1 MGKVAIETLG
11 CKLNQADS
19 LKMGDEFS
27 GAGFS
32 LVDTESECD
41 IYIINT
47 CTVTHVADRKGRQSI
62 RRAKRNNPDSL
73 VVVTGCYA
81 EKDRNSLEKLAEVDL
96 VVGNT
101 QKSEIVNLA
110 LDELATRSFSTLE
123 RSVGE
128 HLSEGIQNANRAML
142 KIQEGCDQMCSYC
155 IVSKVRG
162 RERSVPVN
170 DLIDQANDLYSRGYK
185 EIVLTGTQL
194 GSYGF
199 EFDNTSLKTL
209 LNGLITDTDIGRIR
223 VSSVQPQE
231 FSDEL
236 LDLWDSGRLCPH
248 FHIPLQSG
256 SDRILGLM
264 RRRYDSKLFL
274 ESIEKVRSRVDKA
287 SITTDVIVGFPG
299 ETEEDFIATK
309 SVCDRAKFSDMH
321 VFKFSKRNGTI
332 AAHLEDDVS
341 YQVKTRR
348 SRELITMG
356 EKYFSDFRMKMDG
369 SSENV
374 LWETKSVSAGRPKF
388 IYGLTE
394 NYVRVKGKYESL
406 ESDLEELVVKYDSS
420 NPVGLMIACH

>member
-1 MGKVAIETLG
+1 MRKVAIETLG

-27 GAGFS
+27 SAGFS

-81 EKDRNSLEKLAEVDL
+81 EKDRISLEKLAEVDL

-101 QKSEIVNLA
+101 QKSEIVNLT
-110 LDELATRSFSTLE
+110 LDELAMRPFSMLGRSG
-123 RSVGE
+123 GE
-128 HLSEGIQNANRAML
+128 HLSEGIQNTNRAML

-155 IVSKVRG
+155 IVPKVRG

-170 DLIDQANDLYSRGYK
+170 DLIDQANDLHSRGYK

-209 LNGLITDTDIGRIR
+209 LNELITNTDIGRIR

-256 SDRILGLM
+256 SDRILALM

-299 ETEEDFIATK
+299 ETERDFIATK
-309 SVCDRAKFSDMH
+309 SVCDLAKFSDMH

-332 AAHLEDDVS
+332 AAHLQDDVS

-406 ESDLEELVVKYDSS
+406 ESDLEELVVKYDVS
-420 NPVGLMIACH
+420 NPVGPMIACH

>member
-110 LDELATRSFSTLE
+110 LDELAKRSFSTLE

-128 HLSEGIQNANRAML
+128 HFSEGIQNANRAML

-155 IVSKVRG
+155 IVPKVRG

-170 DLIDQANDLYSRGYK
+170 DLIDQANDLHSRGYK

-287 SITTDVIVGFPG
+287 SITTDVILGFPG

-406 ESDLEELVVKYDSS
+406 ESDLEELVVKYDVS
-420 NPVGLMIACH
+420 NPVGPMIACH

>member
-1 MGKVAIETLG
+1 M
-11 CKLNQADS
+11 
-19 LKMGDEFS
+19 
-27 GAGFS
+27 
-32 LVDTESECD
+32 
-41 IYIINT
+41 
-47 CTVTHVADRKGRQSI
+47 ADRKGRQSI

-128 HLSEGIQNANRAML
+128 HFSEGIQNANRAML

-155 IVSKVRG
+155 IVPKVRG

-287 SITTDVIVGFPG
+287 SITTDVNVGFPG

-406 ESDLEELVVKYDSS
+406 ESDLEELVVKYDVS
-420 NPVGLMIACH
+420 NPVGPMIACH

>member
-155 IVSKVRG
+155 IVPKVRG
-162 RERSVPVN
+162 RERSVPFN

-199 EFDNTSLKTL
+199 EFDNTSLKT
-209 LNGLITDTDIGRIR
+209 
-223 VSSVQPQE
+223 
-231 FSDEL
+231 
-236 LDLWDSGRLCPH
+236 
-248 FHIPLQSG
+248 
-256 SDRILGLM
+256 
-264 RRRYDSKLFL
+264 
-274 ESIEKVRSRVDKA
+274 
-287 SITTDVIVGFPG
+287 
-299 ETEEDFIATK
+299 
-309 SVCDRAKFSDMH
+309 
-321 VFKFSKRNGTI
+321 
-332 AAHLEDDVS
+332 
-341 YQVKTRR
+341 
-348 SRELITMG
+348 
-356 EKYFSDFRMKMDG
+356 
-369 SSENV
+369 
-374 LWETKSVSAGRPKF
+374 
-388 IYGLTE
+388 
-394 NYVRVKGKYESL
+394 
-406 ESDLEELVVKYDSS
+406 
-420 NPVGLMIACH
+420 

>member
-1 MGKVAIETLG
+1 MRKVAIETLG

-27 GAGFS
+27 CAGFS

-62 RRAKRNNPDSL
+62 RRAKRNNPDSI
-73 VVVTGCYA
+73 VIVTGCYA
-81 EKDRNSLEKLAEVDL
+81 ENDRNGLEKLTEVDL

-101 QKSEIVNLA
+101 QKSEIVNLT
-110 LDELATRSFSTLE
+110 LDELATRPITAFNSP
-123 RSVGE
+123 VV
-128 HLSEGIQNANRAML
+128 HQVEGIQKPNRAML

-155 IVSKVRG
+155 IVPKVRG
-162 RERSVPVN
+162 RERSVPVK
-170 DLIDQANDLYSRGYK
+170 DLIDQANDLHARGYK

-199 EFDNTSLKTL
+199 EFDGTSLKTL
-209 LNGLITDTDIGRIR
+209 LNDLISNTDINRIR

-231 FSDEL
+231 FSEEL
-236 LDLWDSGRLCPH
+236 LNLWDNERLCPH

-274 ESIEKVRSRVDKA
+274 EAIENVRSRVNRA

-299 ETEEDFIATK
+299 ETEEDHVATK
-309 SVCDRAKFSDMH
+309 LVCDVAKFSDMH
-321 VFKFSKRNGTI
+321 VFKFSRRNGTI
-332 AAHLEDDVS
+332 AAHLEDNVP
-341 YQVKTRR
+341 YQVKARR
-348 SRELITMG
+348 SRELISMG

-374 LWETKSVSAGRPKF
+374 LWEIKNVDTNEPKF
-388 IYGLTE
+388 VYGLTE
-394 NYVRVKGKYESL
+394 NYVRVQGRRESI
-406 ESDLEELVVKYDSS
+406 ESDLEELVVRYDFAK
-420 NPVGLMIACH
+420 PIGPMRVCD

>member
-1 MGKVAIETLG
+1 MTHIKKYI
-11 CKLNQADS
+11 NQ
-19 LKMGDEFS
+19 
-27 GAGFS
+27 
-32 LVDTESECD
+32 
-41 IYIINT
+41 
-47 CTVTHVADRKGRQSI
+47 H
-62 RRAKRNNPDSL
+62 
-73 VVVTGCYA
+73 
-81 EKDRNSLEKLAEVDL
+81 KDRFIN
-96 VVGNT
+96 
-101 QKSEIVNLA
+101 
-110 LDELATRSFSTLE
+110 ELIEL
-123 RSVGE
+123 
-128 HLSEGIQNANRAML
+128 L
-142 KIQEGCDQMCSYC
+142 KIPSISADPKYKEDVLKCANAVAKLMNEAGAENIKICETSGYP
-155 IVSKVRG
+155 IVYGEKI
-162 RERSVPVN
+162 
-170 DLIDQANDLYSRGYK
+170 IDQQLPT
-185 EIVLTGTQL
+185 VLI
-194 GSYGF
+194 YGHY
-199 EFDNTSLKTL
+199 D
-209 LNGLITDTDIGRIR
+209 
-223 VSSVQPQE
+223 VQPP
-231 FSDEL
+231 DP

-341 YQVKTRR
+341 YQVKSRR

-356 EKYFSDFRMKMDG
+356 EKYFSDFRMEMDG

-420 NPVGLMIACH
+420 NPVGPMIACH

>member
-1 MGKVAIETLG
+1 MRKVAIETLG

-27 GAGFS
+27 CAGFS

-81 EKDRNSLEKLAEVDL
+81 EKDRNSLEKLVEVDL

-101 QKSEIVNLA
+101 EKSEIVNLTI
-110 LDELATRSFSTLE
+110 DELATRPIPTLDN
-123 RSVGE
+123 SVIEDQG
-128 HLSEGIQNANRAML
+128 EGIQKANRAML

-155 IVSKVRG
+155 IVPKVRG
-162 RERSVPVN
+162 RERSVPVK
-170 DLIDQANDLYSRGYK
+170 DLIDQANDLHSRGYK

-199 EFDNTSLKTL
+199 EFDGTSLKTL
-209 LNGLITDTDIGRIR
+209 LNGLIVNTDINRIR

-274 ESIEKVRSRVDKA
+274 ESIKKVRSRVDRA

-299 ETEEDFIATK
+299 ETEEDHDATK
-309 SVCDRAKFSDMH
+309 SVCDLAKFSDMH
-321 VFKFSKRNGTI
+321 VFKFSRRNGTI
-332 AAHLEDDVS
+332 AAHLEDDVP
-341 YQVKTRR
+341 YQVKARR
-348 SRELITMG
+348 SRELISMG
-356 EKYFSDFRMKMDG
+356 ETNFSDFRLKMDG

-374 LWETKSVSAGRPKF
+374 LWETKNIGARGPKF
-388 IYGLTE
+388 AYGLTG
-394 NYVRVKGKYESL
+394 NYVRVQGRCESIK
-406 ESDLEELVVKYDSS
+406 SDLEELVVRYDFS
-420 NPVGLMIACH
+420 NPMGPMIVCH

>member
-1 MGKVAIETLG
+1 
-11 CKLNQADS
+11 
-19 LKMGDEFS
+19 
-27 GAGFS
+27 
-32 LVDTESECD
+32 
-41 IYIINT
+41 
-47 CTVTHVADRKGRQSI
+47 
-62 RRAKRNNPDSL
+62 
-73 VVVTGCYA
+73 
-81 EKDRNSLEKLAEVDL
+81 
-96 VVGNT
+96 
-101 QKSEIVNLA
+101 
-110 LDELATRSFSTLE
+110 
-123 RSVGE
+123 
-128 HLSEGIQNANRAML
+128 ML

-155 IVSKVRG
+155 IVPKVRG

-170 DLIDQANDLYSRGYK
+170 DLIDQANDLHLRGYK

-209 LNGLITDTDIGRIR
+209 LNGLITNTGIGRIR

-309 SVCDRAKFSDMH
+309 SVCDLAKFSDMH

-420 NPVGLMIACH
+420 NPVGPMIACH

>member
-1 MGKVAIETLG
+1 MRKVAIETLG

-27 GAGFS
+27 CAGFS

-81 EKDRNSLEKLAEVDL
+81 EKDRISLEKLAEVDL

-101 QKSEIVNLA
+101 QKSEIVNLT
-110 LDELATRSFSTLE
+110 LNELAMRPFSILE
-123 RSVGE
+123 RSGGE
-128 HLSEGIQNANRAML
+128 HLSEGIQNTNRAML

-155 IVSKVRG
+155 IVPKVRG

-170 DLIDQANDLYSRGYK
+170 DLIDQANDLHSRGYK

-209 LNGLITDTDIGRIR
+209 LNELITNTDIGRIR

-299 ETEEDFIATK
+299 ETERDFIATK
-309 SVCDRAKFSDMH
+309 SVCDLAKFSDMH

-332 AAHLEDDVS
+332 AAHLQDDVS

-374 LWETKSVSAGRPKF
+374 LWETQSVSAGRPKF

-406 ESDLEELVVKYDSS
+406 ESDLEELVVKYDVS
-420 NPVGLMIACH
+420 NPVGPMIACH

>member
-1 MGKVAIETLG
+1 MRKVAIETLG

-19 LKMGDEFS
+19 LKMGDKFS
-27 GAGFS
+27 CAGFS

-62 RRAKRNNPDSL
+62 RRAKRNNPDSI
-73 VVVTGCYA
+73 VIVTGCYA
-81 EKDRNSLEKLAEVDL
+81 ENDRNGLEKLTEVDL

-101 QKSEIVNLA
+101 QKSEIVNLT
-110 LDELATRSFSTLE
+110 LDELATRPITAFNSP
-123 RSVGE
+123 VV
-128 HLSEGIQNANRAML
+128 HQVEGIQKANRAML

-155 IVSKVRG
+155 IVPKVRG
-162 RERSVPVN
+162 RERSVPVK
-170 DLIDQANDLYSRGYK
+170 DLIDQANDLHARGYK

-199 EFDNTSLKTL
+199 EFDGTSLKTL
-209 LNGLITDTDIGRIR
+209 LNDLISNTDINRIR

-231 FSDEL
+231 FSEEL
-236 LDLWDSGRLCPH
+236 LNLWDNERLCPH

-274 ESIEKVRSRVDKA
+274 EAIENVRSRVNRA

-299 ETEEDFIATK
+299 ETEEDHVATK
-309 SVCDRAKFSDMH
+309 LVCDVAKFSDMH
-321 VFKFSKRNGTI
+321 VFKFSRRNGTI
-332 AAHLEDDVS
+332 AAHLEDNVP
-341 YQVKTRR
+341 YQVKARR
-348 SRELITMG
+348 SRELISMG

-374 LWETKSVSAGRPKF
+374 LWEIKNFDTNEPKF
-388 IYGLTE
+388 VYGLTE
-394 NYVRVKGKYESL
+394 NYVRVQGRRESI
-406 ESDLEELVVKYDSS
+406 ESDLEELVVRYDFAK
-420 NPVGLMIACH
+420 PIGPMRVCD

>member
-1 MGKVAIETLG
+1 LRKVAIETLG

-27 GAGFS
+27 CAGFS

-81 EKDRNSLEKLAEVDL
+81 EKDRISLEKLAEVDL

-101 QKSEIVNLA
+101 QKSEIVNLT
-110 LDELATRSFSTLE
+110 LNELAMRPFSILE
-123 RSVGE
+123 RSGGE
-128 HLSEGIQNANRAML
+128 HLSEGIQNTNRAML

-155 IVSKVRG
+155 IVPKVRG

-170 DLIDQANDLYSRGYK
+170 DLIDQANDLHSRGYK

-209 LNGLITDTDIGRIR
+209 LNELITNTDIGRIR

-256 SDRILGLM
+256 SDRILALM

-299 ETEEDFIATK
+299 ETERDFIATK
-309 SVCDRAKFSDMH
+309 SVCDLAKFSDMH

-332 AAHLEDDVS
+332 AAHLQDDVS

-374 LWETKSVSAGRPKF
+374 LWETQSVSAGRPKF

-406 ESDLEELVVKYDSS
+406 ESDLEELVVKYDVS
-420 NPVGLMIACH
+420 NPVGPMIACH

>member
-1 MGKVAIETLG
+1 MRKVAIETLG

-27 GAGFS
+27 CAGFS

-62 RRAKRNNPDSL
+62 RRAKRKNPDSI
-73 VVVTGCYA
+73 VIVTGCYA
-81 EKDRNSLEKLAEVDL
+81 ENDRNGLEKLTEVDL

-101 QKSEIVNLA
+101 QKSEIVNLT
-110 LDELATRSFSTLE
+110 LDELATRPITAFNSP
-123 RSVGE
+123 VV
-128 HLSEGIQNANRAML
+128 HQVEGIQKANRAML

-155 IVSKVRG
+155 IVPKVRG
-162 RERSVPVN
+162 RERSVPVK
-170 DLIDQANDLYSRGYK
+170 DLIDQANDLHARGYK

-199 EFDNTSLKTL
+199 EFDGTSLKTL
-209 LNGLITDTDIGRIR
+209 LNDLISNTDINRIR

-231 FSDEL
+231 FSEEL
-236 LDLWDSGRLCPH
+236 LNLWDNERLCPH

-274 ESIEKVRSRVDKA
+274 EAIENVRSRVNRA

-299 ETEEDFIATK
+299 ETEADHVATK
-309 SVCDRAKFSDMH
+309 LVCDVAKFSDMH
-321 VFKFSKRNGTI
+321 VFKFSRRNGTI
-332 AAHLEDDVS
+332 AAHLEDNVP
-341 YQVKTRR
+341 YQVKARR
-348 SRELITMG
+348 SRELISMG

-374 LWETKSVSAGRPKF
+374 LWEIKNVDTNEPKF
-388 IYGLTE
+388 VYGLTE
-394 NYVRVKGKYESL
+394 NYVRVQGRRESI
-406 ESDLEELVVKYDSS
+406 ESDLEELVVRYDFAK
-420 NPVGLMIACH
+420 PIGPMRVCD

>member
-1 MGKVAIETLG
+1 M
-11 CKLNQADS
+11 
-19 LKMGDEFS
+19 
-27 GAGFS
+27 
-32 LVDTESECD
+32 
-41 IYIINT
+41 
-47 CTVTHVADRKGRQSI
+47 
-62 RRAKRNNPDSL
+62 
-73 VVVTGCYA
+73 
-81 EKDRNSLEKLAEVDL
+81 
-96 VVGNT
+96 
-101 QKSEIVNLA
+101 
-110 LDELATRSFSTLE
+110 
-123 RSVGE
+123 
-128 HLSEGIQNANRAML
+128 
-142 KIQEGCDQMCSYC
+142 
-155 IVSKVRG
+155 
-162 RERSVPVN
+162 
-170 DLIDQANDLYSRGYK
+170 
-185 EIVLTGTQL
+185 
-194 GSYGF
+194 
-199 EFDNTSLKTL
+199 
-209 LNGLITDTDIGRIR
+209 
-223 VSSVQPQE
+223 
-231 FSDEL
+231 

-356 EKYFSDFRMKMDG
+356 EKYFSDFRIKMDG

-388 IYGLTE
+388 IYGFTE
-394 NYVRVKGKYESL
+394 NYVRVKGKDE
-406 ESDLEELVVKYDSS
+406 
-420 NPVGLMIACH
+420 